1 MDIQHKNIRKE
12 TAMDKDIQITLPFA
26 SISGKKVIA
35 DFDGGSLTSDA
46 GVLFLR
52 EVERRIGLIKRLA
65 GVLSDRRHQSYI
77 DHTYEELLRQRI
89 FQIACG
95 YEDAN
100 DCNKLRRD
108 PLIKAACER
117 PPISG
122 DDLASQPTMT
132 RLENSI
138 SRTDNYRLARALV
151 DDFLDSYDR
160 PPEAIILDAD
170 DTDDT
175 THGDQQLTLFNAYY
189 DEYCYQPLHVYEGR
203 SGKVITTILRP
214 GKRPDGQQIVS
225 ILKRLVA
232 HIRNRW
238 PQVKIFLRGDG
249 HFSVPEVHDWCEG
262 HHVEYVLGQTGNSV
276 LNKQAAG
283 LMEQAR
289 QLYQST
295 GEKVRLFTSFVY
307 QAKSWRRPRR
317 IICKVEIGV
326 LGENL
331 RFMVTSL
338 ESSQPSFLYQ
348 TIYCA
353 RGRMENYIKNHKTF
367 LHSDRTSCHRFQ
379 ANQFRLLLHSTAYV
393 LLHTLAQEGLKGT
406 QWVNVQFNTL
416 QNRFLKVGARVCERV
431 TRINLHF
438 PTAFP
443 LKDVFTTIL
452 VNLEAAFP

>member
-1 MDIQHKNIRKE
+1 MN
-12 TAMDKDIQITLPFA
+12 KDIQITLPFA
-26 SISGKKVIA
+26 SISGKKVTA
-35 DFDGGSLTSDA
+35 DFDGGSLSSNA

-52 EVERRIGLIKRLA
+52 EVERGTGLIKRLA
-65 GVLSDRRHQSYI
+65 DVLTDRRHQSYV
-77 DHTYEELLRQRI
+77 DHPYETLLRQRI

-100 DCNKLRRD
+100 DCNELRRD

-132 RLENSI
+132 RLENSV
-138 SRTDNYRLARALV
+138 SGTDIYRLTRALV
-151 DDFLDSYDR
+151 DGFLDSYDR

-175 THGDQQLTLFNAYY
+175 THGDQQLALFNGYY
-189 DEYCYQPLHVYEGR
+189 GEYCFMPLHIYEGR
-203 SGKVITTILRP
+203 SGRLITTILRP
-214 GKRPDGQQIVS
+214 GKRLDGKQMVS

-232 HIRNRW
+232 YIRNRW

-262 HHVEYVLGQTGNSV
+262 HEVEYVLGQAGNSV
-276 LNKQAAG
+276 LKKQAAVLLG
-283 LMEQAR
+283 QAS
-289 QLYQST
+289 QLYHDT
-295 GEKVRLFTSFVY
+295 GEKVRLFTSFFY
-307 QAKSWRRPRR
+307 QAESWRKPRR
-317 IICKVEIGV
+317 IICKVEVGA

-331 RFMVTSL
+331 RFVVTSIQ
-338 ESSQPSFLYQ
+338 SSRPSFLYK

-379 ANQFRLLLHSTAYV
+379 ANQFRLVLHSAAYV

-406 QWVNVQFNTL
+406 QWINAQFNTL

-431 TRINLHF
+431 TRIKLHF

-443 LKDVFTTIL
+443 LKDVFLTIHL
-452 VNLEAAFP
+452 NLEAAFP